1 MNSVCGRD
9 VQVVETT
16 VGSLGSLLVGVGNIR
31 ERESAPGVFE
41 ATISVR
47 PKDAA
52 PGAPPSYRGI
62 VVAGDRVRVEGKTL
76 VVTRIEYRHPSGS
89 QPGGARSFVC
99 LAEE

>member
-1 MNSVCGRD
+1 MNSGCGRD

-16 VGSLGSLLVGVGNIR
+16 VGTLGSLLVGVGNIR
-31 ERESAPGVFE
+31 ERDGAPGVFE

-47 PKDAA
+47 GEDATSD
-52 PGAPPSYRGI
+52 APPLYRGI

-76 VVTRIEYRHPSGS
+76 VVTRIEYRPASGS